1 MKKITLLLTV
11 FGVFL
16 TTAQTTIEKISEIEP
31 LEIMH
36 VYNDKLY
43 FEANDGINGA
53 ELWVTDGTSAGT
65 EMFKDFNP
73 NGDSS
78 PNYFI
83 EYNDKIYF
91 RANEGVNGVELWES
105 DGTDEGTIKIAPPI
119 ATGVSPLEDNNFF
132 TVFKDELY
140 FVAAFD
146 GSGRSLWKVSTPTA
160 STEEVNSIKIS
171 LYPNPVSDQLHIQT
185 QEEIT
190 QINLISFTGQLLQ
203 TWSNTTTLNIS
214 NYANGVYF
222 LQINTQNTSTIEKI
236 IKK

>member
-1 MKKITLLLTV
+1 MKEITLLLVV
-11 FGVFL
+11 FVVFV

-31 LEIMH
+31 LERMC

-43 FEANDGINGA
+43 FEADDGINGA

-65 EMFKDFNP
+65 QMFKDFNP

-105 DGTDEGTIKIAPPI
+105 DGTDEGIIKIAPPI

-146 GSGRSLWKVSTPTA
+146 GSGRALWKISNPTT
-160 STEEVNSIKIS
+160 SVEEVNSIKIKV
-171 LYPNPVSDQLHIQT
+171 YPNPVQDQLYVHT
-185 QEEIT
+185 QEELKE
-190 QINLISFTGQLLQ
+190 INLISFTGQLLQ
-203 TWSNTTTLNIS
+203 TWYNATTLDVS

-222 LQINTQNTSTIEKI
+222 LQINTSNTSTVEKI